1 MHLKAT
7 ILTLILTAAACIS
20 SSAATDTLSTVTDDR
35 KDSKLVRFLSEKV
48 SVSGYAQAGYQY
60 DTYDMAHDGAFNKFN
75 LYRAMIIADVKP
87 IRHLDLYF
95 MADVSKFKLHELF
108 VRYRPVDAFYI
119 RLGQYKT
126 PFTIESN
133 MSPSVLEIIKGAQ
146 AVQYLAG
153 IDGSDVC
160 AVQYLAGIDGSDVCF
175 GAGAGRDLG
184 LEVGGEF
191 LKIGK
196 DNRNLIE
203 YRVGVFS
210 GEPSNTAET
219 NNRKDV
225 VASLAL
231 RPVSFLKV
239 HGSVYFGE
247 GTAKADSPYGTFKAG
262 ETYRRDRWS
271 AGLEMEA
278 GPMYLR
284 SEYME
289 GLDASVR
296 SRGAYATLVG
306 SATHFLDIV
315 ASVDY

>member
-60 DTYDMAHDGAFNKFN
+60 DTYDMAHDGAFNKFS
-75 LYRAMIIADVKP
+75 LYRAMIIADIRPV
-87 IRHLDLYF
+87 RHLDLYF

-160 AVQYLAGIDGSDVCF
+160 F
-175 GAGAGRDLG
+175 GAREPAGTW
-184 LEVGGEF
+184 VW
-191 LKIGK
+191 K
-196 DNRNLIE
+196 
-203 YRVGVFS
+203 
-210 GEPSNTAET
+210 
-219 NNRKDV
+219 
-225 VASLAL
+225 
-231 RPVSFLKV
+231 
-239 HGSVYFGE
+239 
-247 GTAKADSPYGTFKAG
+247 
-262 ETYRRDRWS
+262 W
-271 AGLEMEA
+271 EA
-278 GPMYLR
+278 N
-284 SEYME
+284 
-289 GLDASVR
+289 
-296 SRGAYATLVG
+296 
-306 SATHFLDIV
+306 F
-315 ASVDY
+315 